1 MNFAI
6 IIITGF
12 FWGVFLAILLDT
24 YTDSDR
30 FMTGKMSF
38 AQYLWPKMLSRENS
52 SQDFEDEFRIGHYDY
67 KYNDY

>member
-1 MNFAI
+1 LLLLLLLRFLG
-6 IIITGF
+6 GF
-12 FWGVFLAILLDT
+12 FLAILLDT
-24 YTDSDR
+24 CTDPER
-30 FMTGKMSF
+30 FMMGKMSF